1 MALATI
7 TGGGA
12 LTSKNIADLNLNFT
26 TLLGG
31 VNPGNIIYCIPSAS
45 FAGTQDGSAAHP
57 YTSLL
62 AALGKARPAKNDVVV
77 LVGNGA
83 SGGSA
88 RLSANLDWNKDAV
101 HLIGI
106 SSGVN
111 ISNRSRIAPTS
122 GATAF
127 ANFLTVSANGCRF
140 QNIALFDGF
149 GTGTTAQIALT
160 VTGTRNMFTDCHI
173 GGMGDQESAD
183 DADSRSVKI
192 SADENMFVNCTIG
205 LDTVT
210 RGAANASVEF
220 AGATARN
227 QFIDCIFPFMC
238 DASSPL
244 GVLGTGA
251 GCMDRFQLFR
261 RCLFINATGS
271 TSTTMTVLGSL
282 TSASP
287 GGILL
292 YDRCVLVAI
301 GEYGD
306 TLALTHSYIDGLT
319 GAAATSGIA
328 VKPT

>member
-1 MALATI
+1 MNTI
-7 TGGGA
+7 SGGGV
-12 LTSKNIADLNLNFT
+12 LTSKNISDLNANFT
-26 TLLGG
+26 SFLGG
-31 VNPGNIIYCIPSAS
+31 INPGTIIYCQPSS
-45 FAGTQDGSAAHP
+45 SNLGTQDGSQTKP
-57 YTSLL
+57 YTDLPTAFS
-62 AALGKARPAKNDVVV
+62 KAQGGKNDVVV

-83 SGGSA
+83 ANGSA
-88 RLSANLDWNKDAV
+88 RLAAALDWNKDAV

-111 ISNRSRIAPTS
+111 ISNRSRITPVA

-127 ANFLTVSANGCRF
+127 ATLFTVSGNGCLIK
-140 QNIALFDGF
+140 NIQFYHGF
-149 GTGTTAQIALT
+149 TTGTTAQICLT
-160 VTGTRNMFTDCHI
+160 VTGTRNLFEGCHVA
-173 GGMGDQESAD
+173 GMADQESAD
-183 DADSRSVKI
+183 DAGSRNVKI
-192 SADENMFVNCTIG
+192 SADENMFVGCTIG
-205 LDTVT
+205 VDTVT

-227 QFIDCIFPFMC
+227 QFIDCIFPFMT
-238 DASSPL
+238 DAAGVL
-244 GVLGTGA
+244 GILGTGA
-251 GCMDRFQLFR
+251 GCMDRFQLFKN
-261 RCLFINATGS
+261 CDFINATGS

-292 YDRCVLVAI
+292 FRQCVLVAI

-328 VKPT
+328 VKPS